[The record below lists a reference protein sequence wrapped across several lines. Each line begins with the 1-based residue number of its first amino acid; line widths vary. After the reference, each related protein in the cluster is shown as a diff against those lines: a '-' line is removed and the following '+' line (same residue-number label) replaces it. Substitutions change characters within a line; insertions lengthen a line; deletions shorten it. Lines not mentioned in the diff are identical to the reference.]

1 MNPGS
6 LSFSPE
12 HPTDRRILILLDDL
26 AIRSSH
32 SIFLNSLQSRG
43 FNLDFK
49 LADDP
54 KISLHRYSQY
64 LYDGLILFSSTV
76 ERFGGSIDL
85 AAIMDFVNAGHDLI
99 MGADSSVSNLIQEI
113 ATECRIDFDEDP
125 KAMVIDHIS
134 YAVSDTDGDLTLIAS
149 DEFIHFEVLLGSK
162 KIEAP
167 TGYGAFPLSI
177 VEYLWR
183 AKQPYNVS
191 VIAEVSACAALKN
204 PAYLEKVN
212 NAGISGITIDDM
224 LRSDATSVKDVTNQ
238 SYEGSEAC
246 LRTNYY
252 GAKQTEEILRLNGI
266 YKGLL
271 SKAGVKL
278 YEGEG
283 KVVGPNEVEVTQ
295 LDGTKI
301 CYSAKHILIATGSR
315 AQRPSIPGQEFGIT
329 SDEALSLEDLPKH
342 VVILGAGAVV
352 ARNLKGRGINLH
364 PRINLTELVK
374 MNEGIK
380 VRTDRGEEIMAD
392 AVLFATV
399 LSEMLPLQRAQSLL
413 LLAKATTT
421 LFTLKLRC
429 SGVCPDDHPVKS
441 ELAKKQTCLN
451 NQMMGTQ
458 RAVKVSM
465 STSKINGVWSLDIA
479 NAGDS
484 RVVLGRLEK
493 AFKEI
498 KAVQLSSEHNA
509 NSESVREEL
518 HSLHPDDPQIVVLKH
533 KVWRVKGIIQQDI
546 CRNATCM
553 NSGKIEKFFS
563 KVEEVRN

>member
-1 MNPGS
+1 M
-6 LSFSPE
+6 
-12 HPTDRRILILLDDL
+12 
-26 AIRSSH
+26 
-32 SIFLNSLQSRG
+32 
-43 FNLDFK
+43 
-49 LADDP
+49 
-54 KISLHRYSQY
+54 
-64 LYDGLILFSSTV
+64 
-76 ERFGGSIDL
+76 
-85 AAIMDFVNAGHDLI
+85 
-99 MGADSSVSNLIQEI
+99 
-113 ATECRIDFDEDP
+113 
-125 KAMVIDHIS
+125 
-134 YAVSDTDGDLTLIAS
+134 
-149 DEFIHFEVLLGSK
+149 
-162 KIEAP
+162 
-167 TGYGAFPLSI
+167 
-177 VEYLWR
+177 
-183 AKQPYNVS
+183 
-191 VIAEVSACAALKN
+191 
-204 PAYLEKVN
+204 
-212 NAGISGITIDDM
+212 
-224 LRSDATSVKDVTNQ
+224 
-238 SYEGSEAC
+238 
-246 LRTNYY
+246 
-252 GAKQTEEILRLNGI
+252 TEEILRLNGI

-399 LSEMLPLQRAQSLL
+399 PESVIEVVKRISSNMEEFRTHFVDFLSLCDPQVLSEMLPLQRAQSLL

-441 ELAKKQTCLN
+441 ELERL
-451 NQMMGTQ
+451 
-458 RAVKVSM
+458 R
-465 STSKINGVWSLDIA
+465 DIA

-533 KVWRVKGIIQQDI
+533 KVWRVKGIIQKTSAVTYELNHMLQFGWT
-546 CRNATCM
+546 RNATCM